1 MGTEQEH
8 SGLGLG
14 PALRELLRIA
24 APAVAA
30 SVSYTVMQFSDK
42 WMVSRIGPDAVYVGA
57 QGVGG
62 LAAWIPMSFMY
73 GLLAVVNTFVSQNMG
88 AGKSDRGPAYAWNAM
103 WLACIAWAPM
113 IGYGFVLPV
122 IFGNMYEPQRAALAA
137 QYGQIL
143 VFGSILTMV
152 TRGMAQYFYG
162 MHKPGIVLIAGL
174 SGNAVNLFFNW
185 VLIYGNLGAPRL
197 EMAGAGYATL
207 LGQVV
212 EGAIPM
218 CVFLGPAMN
227 RAFGTRASWRPSAQR
242 MKEIWRLGWPAGTMF
257 GNEMICWGFF
267 MIYLVGKF
275 GKEHGTAGIIA
286 QQWMSLSFMP
296 AVGLSIAVSSTVGK
310 YIGMGRPDL
319 AANRA
324 WVALGAAMC
333 YMGAC
338 AVLFVVLRGPMV
350 SVFIPADMDESAR
363 ENVLRLGGLFL
374 IACATFQLFDAVA
387 MVLSGAL
394 RGAGDTKWV
403 GVATVVLS
411 WVLIVGGGQALVWWA
426 PSLSSLGPWV
436 AASGY
441 IILLAVVILIR
452 FLGGRWKTMSV
463 VRREAPHDAR

>member
-1 MGTEQEH
+1 VVPKEEQTGV
-8 SGLGLG
+8 GLA

-30 SVSYTVMQFSDK
+30 STSYTMMQFADK
-42 WMVSRIGPDAVYVGA
+42 WMVSRIGPDPVYVGA

-88 AGKSDRGPAYAWNAM
+88 AGKSDRGPAYAWNAL
-103 WLACIAWAPM
+103 WLACIAWVPM
-113 IGYGFVLPV
+113 IAYGLVLPSM
-122 IFGNMYEPQRAALAA
+122 FHGMYEPERAALAS

-143 VFGSILTMV
+143 VFGSILSMA

-174 SGNAVNLFFNW
+174 SGNVVNIFFNW
-185 VLIYGNLGAPRL
+185 VLIFGNLGAPRL
-197 EMAGAGYATL
+197 EMAGAAYATL
-207 LGQVV
+207 IGLCV
-212 EGAIPM
+212 EGAIPFF
-218 CVFLGPAMN
+218 VFLGPAMH
-227 RAFGTRASWRPSAQR
+227 RAYGTRRQWRPSAER

-275 GKEHGTAGIIA
+275 GKEHATAGIIA

-296 AVGLSIAVSSTVGK
+296 AVGLSIAVSATVGK
-310 YIGMGRPDL
+310 YIGMRRTDL

-324 WVALGAAMC
+324 WVALGAAML

-338 AVLFVVLRGPMV
+338 AVLFIVLRGPMV
-350 SVFIPADMDESAR
+350 SVFIPADMDEAAR
-363 ENVLRLGGLFL
+363 ANVMRLGGLFL
-374 IACATFQLFDAVA
+374 IACATFQIFDAVA

-411 WVLIVGGGQALVWWA
+411 WGMIVGGGQALVWWA
-426 PSLSSLGPWV
+426 PSLGSLGPWI
-436 AASGY
+436 AASAY
-441 IILLAVVILIR
+441 IIVLAIVILLR
-452 FLGGRWKTMSV
+452 FTGGKWRRMSV
-463 VRREAPHDAR
+463 VKEGPARVG